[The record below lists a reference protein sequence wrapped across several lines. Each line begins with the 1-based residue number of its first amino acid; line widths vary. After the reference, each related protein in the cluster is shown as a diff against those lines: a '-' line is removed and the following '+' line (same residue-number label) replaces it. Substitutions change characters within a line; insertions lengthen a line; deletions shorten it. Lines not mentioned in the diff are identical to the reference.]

1 MARVWL
7 MGCVMAVA
15 AHLAAPA
22 SGEGNPQAALGLVAE
37 HCTACHEVPGLKPRF
52 AKADVAA
59 PAFQAMA
66 DQPALYTR
74 ERLTAFLR
82 QPHFPMGQFIFSP
95 SDIDNLV
102 AFIEALRKP

>member
-1 MARVWL
+1 MTRAELSV
-7 MGCVMAVA
+7 VA
-15 AHLAAPA
+15 ILSALAAAGPVEA
-22 SGEGNPQAALGLVAE
+22 AGNPQAALGLVAE

-52 AKADVAA
+52 ARADVAA

-66 DQPALYTR
+66 DQPAVYTR
-74 ERLTAFLR
+74 ERLAAFLR
-82 QPHFPMGQFIFSP
+82 QPHFPMGKFIFSP